1 MSSCMRLGSGLR
13 TRSASLTVSR
23 GVSSPRGR
31 ELSEVG
37 CGRSYMRCK
46 PHPCLLTCDVSA
58 YSARAACARGHEARV
73 AVVMRQRHTVH
84 RLQVCSSRL
93 ACDSTVQLE
102 DCGDVGLHQSTTSNR
117 ARAAGAWVYFLARV
131 RAVAT
136 RQQRAAPRL
145 GRMRACH
152 MHRLHPVRGHTV
164 RGCRRIGANRTVQRP
179 RACGYVSWRAYKL
192 LLCVNTVH
200 LSDCRRMRACQC

>member
-73 AVVMRQRHTVH
+73 AVVVRQRHTVH

-145 GRMRACH
+145 
-152 MHRLHPVRGHTV
+152 
-164 RGCRRIGANRTVQRP
+164 
-179 RACGYVSWRAYKL
+179 RAYES
-192 LLCVNTVH
+192 LCMPH
-200 LSDCRRMRACQC
+200 AQAASSARAYSARLQTYRDESYGAKTAGVWVCVMARVQAVAVCQHRTSQRL